1 METDSIDELLDK
13 YVTEK
18 TYKLLAGSKANL
30 ADSMFRYSPSAYIPV
45 PTTEDYEN
53 GMFFRYFARKT
64 NNLNA
69 TPIEISKD
77 EYFEKANPSPFYT
90 CTYIAWKIKGPWYDE
105 YDESGILQYQGVI
118 PYNERQLKLAL
129 EGKNLRIDIKN
140 PIQFY
145 KKD

>member
-1 METDSIDELLDK
+1 MENDSIDELLDK

-53 GMFFRYFARKT
+53 GMFFRYFTRKT

-77 EYFEKANPSPFYT
+77 EYFEKANPSPFLMSWT
-90 CTYIAWKIKGPWYDE
+90 AIFSSMVDLP
-105 YDESGILQYQGVI
+105 I
-118 PYNERQLKLAL
+118 PVF
-129 EGKNLRIDIKN
+129 
-140 PIQFY
+140 PIT
-145 KKD
+145 